1 MKCGRA
7 LPEICVRRNRQT
19 DRQTD
24 CHAHHNTRLPV
35 RGRSNEVKSLTELHI
50 LWSELSWRELK
61 LSPTLATAHYS
72 CPDNAIGNALLLE
85 AVGWK
90 FSHRPGNPGRVG
102 VVRWPSAGDTAGYGP
117 RRPKLTR
124 VFLISMGKAYY
135 VRLSSGAQRWRLCKD
150 AHVVWSHGDLRSSR
164 SSCAST
170 PL

>member
-1 MKCGRA
+1 
-7 LPEICVRRNRQT
+7 VRFQRYAYEET

-24 CHAHHNTRLPV
+24 CHAHHNTRFPV

-90 FSHRPGNPGRVG
+90 FSHRPGNPARVG